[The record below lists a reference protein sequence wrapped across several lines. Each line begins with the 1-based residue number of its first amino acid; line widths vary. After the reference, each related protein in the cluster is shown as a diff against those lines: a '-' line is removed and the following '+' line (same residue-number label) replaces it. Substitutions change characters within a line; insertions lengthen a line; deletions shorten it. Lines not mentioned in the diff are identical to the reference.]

1 MIQNKAH
8 TSLDFALADFMTN
21 RSGFVGAQQA
31 RFNTIILELS
41 SALGAG
47 HSCLELVDE
56 DVALIS
62 SCRLVY
68 VSSLASEQ
76 TAQPLVVEGHRL
88 YLNRYWRYESRLVA
102 NIVQRIKQQ
111 PVAVDNQMLLD
122 KYFPQNKLA
131 SETDWQRLAAKTVSE
146 QRFTIIT
153 GGPGT
158 GKTTTVLKILAL
170 LQAQY
175 ESELAI
181 SLAAPTGKAA
191 MRLQQ
196 SLQEGKQDL
205 ILRHQDFPDSI
216 PDSVSTLH
224 RLLGPI
230 NQSTQFRHTASK
242 PLSCDVLVVDESS
255 MIDLAMMSKLMDALR
270 PSARLVLLGDKDQLA
285 SVESG
290 AVLSDLCT
298 SLPEQTI
305 ELQKT
310 WRFSGPIKDLAR
322 AVNDQQAAE
331 AWDVCIDGGAASGI
345 SEAIAETSVNLIG
358 DNWQS
363 HIVEQ
368 YQAYISQVKSD
379 NNPELA
385 FNTFT
390 RFQVLAAIRQ
400 GEFGVEGINRTLER
414 QIHSAQLQTHLPWYH
429 GKPVMIT
436 RNDPSLG
443 LFNGDVGI
451 CLHDDDFSQLKV
463 WFKETDGHY
472 RAILPARLP
481 QHETVY
487 AMTIHKSQGSEF
499 DHVMLVLPD
508 KPVPLLSKELLY
520 TGITRA
526 RKYVDIA
533 ASQAIFDFAV
543 NQRVVRNSGVQS
555 KVQAAMIDN

>member
-1 MIQNKAH
+1 VI
-8 TSLDFALADFMTN
+8 
-21 RSGFVGAQQA
+21 
-31 RFNTIILELS
+31 
-41 SALGAG
+41 
-47 HSCLELVDE
+47 
-56 DVALIS
+56 
-62 SCRLVY
+62 
-68 VSSLASEQ
+68 
-76 TAQPLVVEGHRL
+76 
-88 YLNRYWRYESRLVA
+88 
-102 NIVQRIKQQ
+102 
-111 PVAVDNQMLLD
+111 
-122 KYFPQNKLA
+122 
-131 SETDWQRLAAKTVSE
+131 
-146 QRFTIIT
+146 
-153 GGPGT
+153 
-158 GKTTTVLKILAL
+158 
-170 LQAQY
+170 
-175 ESELAI
+175 
-181 SLAAPTGKAA
+181 
-191 MRLQQ
+191 
-196 SLQEGKQDL
+196 
-205 ILRHQDFPDSI
+205 
-216 PDSVSTLH
+216 
-224 RLLGPI
+224 
-230 NQSTQFRHTASK
+230 
-242 PLSCDVLVVDESS
+242 
-255 MIDLAMMSKLMDALR
+255 
-270 PSARLVLLGDKDQLA
+270 
-285 SVESG
+285 
-290 AVLSDLCT
+290 
-298 SLPEQTI
+298 
-305 ELQKT
+305 
-310 WRFSGPIKDLAR
+310 
-322 AVNDQQAAE
+322 
-331 AWDVCIDGGAASGI
+331 
-345 SEAIAETSVNLIG
+345 
-358 DNWQS
+358 
-363 HIVEQ
+363 

-508 KPVPLLSKELLY
+508 NPVPLLSKELLY

-526 RKYVDIA
+526 GKYVDIA